1 MCVFPDSQFTAVVS
15 RDFKVGLNGYFPA
28 TTWLK
33 LEFSPRDLSRSI
45 FCRRQ
50 CSVIATQETERV
62 RVSATEGK
70 TVRCVPTSIDSGF
83 H

>member
-1 MCVFPDSQFTAVVS
+1 MCVFPDSQFTAVFS
-15 RDFKVGLNGYFPA
+15 RDFKVGLTDIFPA

-50 CSVIATQETERV
+50 CSVSATQETKISRA
-62 RVSATEGK
+62 SATEGK
-70 TVRCVPTSIDSGF
+70 IVRCVPASIDSGF